1 MSGNIPPITQGL
13 GKFTPDVWRRMSDS
27 IYETE
32 ESQGRRPPSREN
44 DQGIVTFPAKITG
57 YQVIDSVSGS
67 DFTNPKRQYLY
78 TWQEVSLQF
87 SVNAGLT
94 IDAFTGGRTS
104 GAVGDADFVPAINGS
119 EVGVP
124 SSRSGSFL
132 GINLEQN
139 SYPPVAM
146 MPSVN
151 GDEVNN
157 CGEVNLSGSSNGP
170 LVLLNILRC
179 KTDAEPGTGLDKQL
193 SLIAFFYSSFEL
205 DGCCASE

>member
-1 MSGNIPPITQGL
+1 MSKIPGIQTGL
-13 GKFTPDVWRRMSDS
+13 GNFTPDVWRRMSDS
-27 IYETE
+27 IYSTE
-32 ESQGRRPPSREN
+32 ENAGERPPASSP
-44 DQGIVTFPAKITG
+44 DIPIAPFPAKITG

-157 CGEVNLSGSSNGP
+157 CGEVNQTGTSNGP
-170 LVLLNILRC
+170 LVLLNIIRGRL
-179 KTDAEPGTGLDKQL
+179 DDDPGTGLDKQEP
-193 SLIAFFYSSFEL
+193 LIAFFFSSFQL